1 MGIFLIIN
9 MIENIPNNIIHT
21 SDNILHKIS
30 INLPT
35 NVPAENNENL
45 ESSKIELFNKASTAL
60 PTIQYNN

>member
-1 MGIFLIIN
+1 
-9 MIENIPNNIIHT
+9 MIENIPNNIIPT

-35 NVPAENNENL
+35 KVPAENNENL